1 MGSLIF
7 TSRSTRTRT
16 SAGARATSPLL
27 AAALSLL
34 LISCGS
40 RHADSSGP
48 AQLSPQ
54 RVMGEVGLSPGQFV
68 SPRCIDHD
76 QSTLWVI
83 DKEARVQRIDPATGN
98 CLAIFKMP
106 EYAFGKPTGLT
117 IIPEPGHA
125 DTNLMF
131 VADTHYHRVRVYRI
145 PVARPSGPIP
155 DTEPQLVHQFG
166 AFGRDAGQFIFPTD
180 VAVTTDARGQI
191 DRIYV
196 SEYGGNDRI
205 SIYDRNYTF
214 LSSFGTFGNGESSSS
229 AIEFSRPQSM
239 AIDAARHELIVSDAC
254 NHRIGIFSLDGVLLR
269 WLGGTQGADDAPGSF
284 AYPYGLALAGAGR
297 VIVSEYGNGRAQLI
311 DTQSGASLAIF
322 AGTVQADGSLQR
334 LGNAWGVTILN
345 DSVYTLDMLRSRIVS
360 HKLPPNVSAAGG
372 SPR

>member
-1 MGSLIF
+1 MGSIISIPC
-7 TSRSTRTRT
+7 TTRRLTPML
-16 SAGARATSPLL
+16 AGVASILL
-27 AAALSLL
+27 G
-34 LISCGS
+34 SCGS
-40 RHADSSGP
+40 RHAG
-48 AQLSPQ
+48 AGAAETVTQLAPQ
-54 RVMGEVGLSPGQFV
+54 RTFGEVGLSPGQFA
-68 SPRCIDHD
+68 SPRCIEHD

-83 DKEARVQRIDPATGN
+83 DKEARVQRIDPATGD
-98 CLAIFKMP
+98 CLGIFKMP

-117 IIPEPGHA
+117 IIPEPGHN

-180 VAVTTDARGQI
+180 IAVTTDASGQI

-205 SIYDRNYTF
+205 SIYDRTYTF
-214 LSSFGTFGNGESSSS
+214 LASFGTFGNGESSPT

-239 AIDAARHELIVSDAC
+239 AIDTARHELIVSDAC
-254 NHRIGIFSLDGVLLR
+254 NHRLGIFSLDGILLR
-269 WLGGTQGADDAPGSF
+269 WIGGQHGADDAPGSF
-284 AYPYGLALAGAGR
+284 AYPYGLAIAGEGR
-297 VIVSEYGNGRAQLI
+297 VIVSEYGNGRSQLI
-311 DTQSGASLAIF
+311 NTQSGASEAIF
-322 AGTVQADGSLQR
+322 AGPAQKDGSFQR

-345 DSVYTLDMLRSRIVS
+345 DTVYTLDMLRSRIVS
-360 HKLPPNVSAAGG
+360 HKLPPAVGARGG